1 MDYEDL
7 IGNVTSKTLEKEA
20 ENLQRFGIK
29 IDLSDK
35 VDKWLI
41 CAYIYALN
49 NGLKEYQARS
59 FASEFVLF
67 KTGSII
73 NTDVDF
79 IYREDWLDSYL
90 YDKFQEILADC
101 DGEKDDLFWA
111 RFLGFLSAF
120 YHSDKSWHYERV
132 RHQLNV
138 RASREEYEMFE
149 AVAGDKKIDK
159 FVTLLQEYDSELDF
173 DFERKGKIETQL
185 TFKMGQSVYDL
196 FLSVKAKSKSGR
208 FFRVLYQYHSKN

>member
-1 MDYEDL
+1 MDFEDL
-7 IGNVTSKTLEKEA
+7 IGNVTNKTVEKEA
-20 ENLQRFGIK
+20 ENLRRFGIK

-120 YHSDKSWHYERV
+120 YRSDKSWHYERV

-138 RASREEYEMFE
+138 RVSREEYEMFE

-159 FVTLLQEYDSELDF
+159 FVTLLQEYDSEWDF

-185 TFKMGQSVYDL
+185 TFKMSQSVYDL
-196 FLSVKAKSKSGR
+196 FLSVKAKSKSSR

>member
-7 IGNVTSKTLEKEA
+7 IGNATSKTVEKEA
-20 ENLQRFGIK
+20 ENLRRFGIK

-35 VDKWLI
+35 ADEWLI

-120 YHSDKSWHYERV
+120 YRSDKSWHYERV

-138 RASREEYEMFE
+138 RVSREEYEMFE

-208 FFRVLYQYHSKN
+208 FFRVLYQYHSRN

>member
-7 IGNVTSKTLEKEA
+7 IGNATSKTVEKEA
-20 ENLQRFGIK
+20 ENLRRFGIK

-35 VDKWLI
+35 ADEWLI

-120 YHSDKSWHYERV
+120 YRSDKSWHYERV

-138 RASREEYEMFE
+138 RVSREEYEMFE

-208 FFRVLYQYHSKN
+208 FLRVLYQYHSRN